1 MKGPRESAFGLEWPE
16 GPSEAADSR
25 WPARGMGGQVPQH
38 DDAFRRI
45 ERTYLAARASVGAGL
60 LLAAL
65 AGDAGGPGASLGV
78 LATSAAYAL
87 QAVLAWLLPRL
98 LARPA
103 GLAHQGQR
111 WLVTIG
117 VDVAA
122 FCVLHLLAS
131 GGSLNYAALLVLPV
145 LMAGVSMPRLLALGT
160 AAAVTLVL
168 LVGAARP
175 WLGGYGSTQPL
186 LQAALVGLGL
196 FAITLLSGELASRLV
211 KQERA
216 ARGSMELARQQE
228 QLNRLVIEEM
238 ADGVLVVDRRL
249 RVRAANPA
257 ARLLLVAQGQ
267 GPLAP
272 FPLSG
277 NPAWQSLAAAAT
289 EALAERA
296 WPEAGRDIVLAF
308 DGGHSRTVRLR
319 VRFTRQL
326 ALDDEAGSRAV
337 QPLVLLLLEDARTA
351 QARVRQEKLAAMGR
365 VSAGVAHEIRNP
377 LAAISQANAL
387 LLEDGLPPAQQRL
400 AAIVADNVQRLRRI
414 VDDVLEVAPGQ
425 ATEPQRIDASSV
437 IGAAAREWARTNEI
451 TAAPGGR
458 LCMEPAPQALAVL
471 FDAEH
476 LRRVLVNLLDNAR
489 RHAGTGP
496 GAIVV
501 RTAVLDEAHA
511 RLSVLSD
518 SAPLAPEVQRHLFEP
533 FFSTRS
539 RGSGLGLYICRELCE
554 RYGATI
560 EYRSRPG
567 EERLRNEFMVTMRLA
582 DAGAA
587 TAPT

>member
-1 MKGPRESAFGLEWPE
+1 MKGPRESAFGPEWPD
-16 GPSEAADSR
+16 GATDTPDSR
-25 WPARGMGGQVPQH
+25 WPRHAGGYTALPH

-45 ERTYLAARASVGAGL
+45 ERTYVAARAAVGAGL
-60 LLAAL
+60 FLAAL
-65 AGDAGGPGASLGV
+65 AGAPGGQAAALGGR
-78 LATSAAYAL
+78 TPTAAYAL
-87 QAVLAWLLPRL
+87 QACLVWLVPRRR
-98 LARPA
+98 AGPA
-103 GLAHQGQR
+103 GPARRRQVWLA
-111 WLVTIG
+111 TIG
-117 VDVAA
+117 VDVVA
-122 FCVLHLLAS
+122 FCALHLLAS

-160 AAAVTLVL
+160 ASGVTLVL
-168 LVGAARP
+168 LLEASRP
-175 WLGGYGSTQPL
+175 WLGGHGSTQPL

-196 FAITLLSGELASRLV
+196 FAITLLSGELASRLA

-216 ARGSMELARQQE
+216 ARGSLELARQQE

-272 FPLSG
+272 FPLAGS
-277 NPAWQSLAAAAT
+277 PAWQALAAAAT

-326 ALDDEAGSRAV
+326 ALDDDARAA

-400 AAIVADNVQRLRRI
+400 ATIVADNVQRLRRI

-425 ATEPQRIDASSV
+425 ATEPQRIDAAAV
-437 IGAAAREWARTNEI
+437 VGAAAREWAHTNEV
-451 TAAPGGR
+451 TATPGGR
-458 LCMEPAPQALAVL
+458 LCIEPAPQALPVL
-471 FDAEH
+471 FDPEH

-501 RTAVLDEAHA
+501 RTAVLDAAHA

-567 EERLRNEFMVTMRLA
+567 EERLRNEFLVTMRRA
-582 DAGAA
+582 DTGAA